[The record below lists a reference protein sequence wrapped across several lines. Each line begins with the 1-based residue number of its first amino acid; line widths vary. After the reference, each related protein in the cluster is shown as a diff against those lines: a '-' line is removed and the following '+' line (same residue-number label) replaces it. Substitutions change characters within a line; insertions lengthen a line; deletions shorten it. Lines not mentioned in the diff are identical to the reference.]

1 MLRLRNVFY
10 LQNQPLLQ
18 FFQYAHRPHAAS
30 SSWSWSARISPSR
43 WAFVSEEWRNRGL
56 LRPGS
61 APGSGRAFGPPLL
74 GGVVQEVERLGPVW
88 AFTLNQHQPELL
100 HEAGRCT
107 AGISH
112 RSSRGAGP
120 GDSILALAGGRLTG
134 RRSPGAARQTVRIE
148 PARKINRAL
157 PLSNDF

>member
-1 MLRLRNVFY
+1 VVAVLASSDFPIPLGVRFQRNGETEVSCA
-10 LQNQPLLQ
+10 LALLQ
-18 FFQYAHRPHAAS
+18 DLVGQLGRRFLEVLVGDALYPAS
-30 SSWSWSARISPSR
+30 P
-43 WAFVSEEWRNRGL
+43 

-61 APGSGRAFGPPLL
+61 GTSGSGLGLHLERALARVITRSG
-74 GGVVQEVERLGPVW
+74 
-88 AFTLNQHQPELL
+88 AL
-100 HEAGRCT
+100 H

-134 RRSPGAARQTVRIE
+134 RRSPGAACQTVRIE

-157 PLSNDF
+157 PFSNDF